1 MTAQQGLMRAVIFDG
16 PAPDTS
22 TTRVAEIAA
31 PLPGAGEVTMQV
43 AYAGINFI
51 DVMARRGDPGYATG
65 WPFVPG
71 LEVAGTIGALGQG
84 VAGPAPGTRVA
95 AFVGRGGLAELVA
108 APAAL
113 VAEVPDGVDLARA
126 AAAGGVLTTATL
138 LIEHVARV
146 RRGET
151 VLVHSAG
158 GGVGQALAERARL
171 AGAGRIVG
179 TVGARSRVD
188 AARAA
193 GYDTVLVRGDGL
205 ADALREACGAA
216 DVILDPQGTDQLELD
231 LDVAA
236 PEARIVLFGNAGG
249 NALAPLP
256 PAARLFARNASIG
269 AFGLAPGRPAPEP
282 GRRGAARRAPAPRRR
297 DARPRRERTR
307 RSRGG
312 SRRPPGARRREWQR
326 QARRRRAAG
335 HARGRQ
341 TGVGRL
347 VSALRVSRRRPRR
360 ASRRGRRGDRG
371 RTDPGGAPRRIRCVD
386 RHRSRHRRGPRRC
399 TAP

>member
-1 MTAQQGLMRAVIFDG
+1 M
-16 PAPDTS
+16 
-22 TTRVAEIAA
+22 
-31 PLPGAGEVTMQV
+31 
-43 AYAGINFI
+43 
-51 DVMARRGDPGYATG
+51 
-65 WPFVPG
+65 
-71 LEVAGTIGALGQG
+71 
-84 VAGPAPGTRVA
+84 
-95 AFVGRGGLAELVA
+95 A

-269 AFGLAPGRPAPEP
+269 AFSLSRLAVQRPNRVGEALRDALRRLADGTLGLAVSELDGLEAVAGAHQELADGNGSGKRVVAVRPATPVD
-282 GRRGAARRAPAPRRR
+282 GRR
-297 DARPRRERTR
+297 E
-307 RSRGG
+307 
-312 SRRPPGARRREWQR
+312 
-326 QARRRRAAG
+326 
-335 HARGRQ
+335 
-341 TGVGRL
+341 
-347 VSALRVSRRRPRR
+347 
-360 ASRRGRRGDRG
+360 
-371 RTDPGGAPRRIRCVD
+371 
-386 RHRSRHRRGPRRC
+386 
-399 TAP
+399 

>member
-31 PLPGAGEVTMQV
+31 PLPGAGEVTIQV

-269 AFGLAPGRPAPEP
+269 AFSLSRLAVQRPNRVGEALRDALRRLADGTLGLAVSELDGLEAVAGAHQELADGNGSGKRVVAVRPATPVD
-282 GRRGAARRAPAPRRR
+282 GRR
-297 DARPRRERTR
+297 E
-307 RSRGG
+307 
-312 SRRPPGARRREWQR
+312 
-326 QARRRRAAG
+326 
-335 HARGRQ
+335 
-341 TGVGRL
+341 
-347 VSALRVSRRRPRR
+347 
-360 ASRRGRRGDRG
+360 
-371 RTDPGGAPRRIRCVD
+371 
-386 RHRSRHRRGPRRC
+386 
-399 TAP
+399 